1 MLLDDLLKASIIQ
14 LRKLGQVMHIGDY
27 ITQVLF
33 EQHKV
38 IFRRYIL
45 LFYLSSISIPG
56 RLWAPLIQAPDDQI
70 DFLLTSLDPSYNL
83 SGLDTLKSEDFLE
96 LAFQLCHKGFLVIL
110 GPGSPLWVGVLRC
123 RIILVRS
130 LESVFEVV
138 VGYVV
143 VEIIL

>member
-33 EQHKV
+33 QQQKI

-56 RLWAPLIQAPDDQI
+56 RLWAPLIQSPDHKI
-70 DFLLTSLDPSYNL
+70 NFLLAGLDPSDNL

-96 LAFQLCHKGFLVIL
+96 LAFQLCNKGFLVIF
-110 GPGSPLWVGVLRC
+110 GPGSPLWVRVLRC
-123 RIILVRS
+123 RIILIRS
-130 LESVFEVV
+130 FESVFEVV

-143 VEIIL
+143 VEVIL